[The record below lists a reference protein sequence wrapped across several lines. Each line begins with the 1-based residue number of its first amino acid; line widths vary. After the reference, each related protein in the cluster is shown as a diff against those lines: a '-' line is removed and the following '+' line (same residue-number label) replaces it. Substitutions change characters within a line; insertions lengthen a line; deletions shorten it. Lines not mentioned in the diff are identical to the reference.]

1 MGKTHDG
8 PNSERLYL
16 GVDVGGTKVQASLV
30 TESGGIIGRQ
40 RCQTPREGGPEETVQ
55 AIETAIRDVVEK
67 AGFEIG
73 DVAAIGI
80 AVPGVVDPDAGHVV
94 VTPNMNLT
102 GVTIGS
108 VLEDRFEVPV
118 AVGNDCNLGA
128 LGEKWLGSARDAD
141 SVMAILVGTGIGGG
155 FVQQGK
161 LWRGARE
168 AAGEIGHIVMQI
180 GGPKCGCGN
189 RGCLEALAS
198 RSAIERDI
206 REAIAAG
213 KPSALPALIG
223 SDLSVIR
230 SGAIRRAIAA
240 GDELVTEILRR
251 ATEVLGYACLTVRH
265 LIDPEVIVLGGG
277 LVEACGDFMMPI
289 VEKVV
294 EADRLPGARPGG
306 RVLVSALGDDAV
318 VLGAVAL
325 ARKQA
330 GRNPFKRKS
339 AVCPTYPEIRWVSF
353 GKIEVDKKT
362 CSYDVYL
369 RVDGKVKKRDKTLA
383 RQLYGSSHT
392 VGPEELE
399 KVCKGGPEVL
409 FVGSGASG
417 QIEVNE
423 GARRF
428 LQQRRIRCEVL
439 PTPEAIKAYNQST
452 QRRAALIH
460 VTC

>member
-1 MGKTHDG
+1 MGKTSEG
-8 PNSERLYL
+8 RSSERLYL

-40 RCQTPREGGPEETVQ
+40 RCRTPREGGPEETVK
-55 AIETAIRDVVEK
+55 AIETSIRDVVKK
-67 AGFEIG
+67 AEFDID
-73 DVAAIGI
+73 DVAAVGLAI
-80 AVPGVVDPDAGHVV
+80 PGVVDPDAGHVV
-94 VTPNMNLT
+94 VTPNMNLS

-108 VLEDRFEVPV
+108 LLEDRLEVPV

-128 LGEKWLGSARDAD
+128 LGEKWLGSARDAQ

-223 SDLSVIR
+223 GDLSVIR
-230 SGAIRRAIAA
+230 SGAIRRALAA

-289 VEKVV
+289 VEQVV

-306 RVLVSALGDDAV
+306 RVLASALGDDAV

-330 GRNPFKRKS
+330 GRNPFKKKFS
-339 AVCPTYPEIRWVSF
+339 VCPKYPQIRWISF
-353 GKIEVDKKT
+353 GKIEVDKKS
-362 CSYDVYL
+362 CDYDVYL
-369 RVDGKVKKRDKTLA
+369 RVSGKVKKRDKTLA
-383 RQLYGSSHT
+383 RQLYDSSHT

-399 KVCKGGPEVL
+399 KVCQGGPEVL

-417 QIEVNE
+417 QIEVNQA
-423 GARRF
+423 ARQF

-439 PTPEAIKAYNQST
+439 PTPEAIKAYNKST